1 MAKYIKLYQER
12 GWSPMKKIAIV
23 GGTGDPEPGMTLKW
37 AKTGRKIVIDS
48 YKEEKALKAA
58 EEKDSKRCKNRRSR

>member
-1 MAKYIKLYQER
+1 
-12 GWSPMKKIAIV
+12 MKKIAIV

-37 AKTGRKIVIDS
+37 AKAERKIVIDS